1 MLKNNIK
8 YIHNEGEIMERRKTM
23 KFKISLAACMCLLCS
38 SLAAAQSGSN
48 SAPEKSQNMGVIE
61 VNSVG
66 DNISESGIDEG
77 FLSKNVQQGMLA
89 GKRAL
94 DLPYQI
100 NTISKEIMNHQGV
113 TGYEEAVKYFPSA
126 QIQMRGGATV
136 GRPQTR
142 GFEGSV
148 VGNSFWDGF
157 YTVSTTAIP
166 MAMFE
171 SFQVQNGVAGSLY
184 GAQNPVGIFSYTRK
198 RPVKDQYI
206 IWSDYMSRSN
216 LGLGLDLSDKFEK
229 FGYRAVFYGSNGD
242 RQPKGSNLQR
252 RLASVTM
259 EFYPTGDLTF
269 ETAASYYEHN
279 TKGFAGQFALG
290 VKDGKIVDGIT
301 LPKAVDSSERGLGQS
316 FGGMH
321 LKTTTASAKFKFTP
335 TDKWY
340 LEGGF
345 QFQRTDRDIHS
356 VVNYLLPEGFDC
368 ANYAALPNNR
378 KPAICLSNPNAK
390 WTQPGDY
397 YTQHSGG
404 AMAAYRFDLPSGYLK
419 ANTQFNT
426 GDIEH
431 DFSVQTN
438 GYHWTQD
445 RYKIASTNYTSPTIG
460 NIYDPKILNYTGA
473 RRGSGLYHYAV
484 LDMYNVSV
492 LDDITIN
499 DKFDVMLSASK
510 AWMRQESYNARQ
522 QRLVKAYSDS
532 GYSWAGSLIFHPVE
546 DASIYYTYADSLQQ
560 GSTYVYNSGP
570 HNGEVASTS
579 PYRSKQHEIGA
590 KIRVADMI
598 DFSVAYFDIRRPIA
612 YLNSSTGLYG
622 INGEQRNRGFEFMSG
637 GRITQNLSVLGGFT
651 YIDPKMHNVSIAG
664 ANRKVANGIPKINA
678 NLMLDYVIPGTNKLA
693 VSANFHYTG
702 KMYLDDLNTQ
712 HTPSFFVTDIGI
724 RYTSE
729 HLLGD
734 KTTLRFNVNNVFN
747 KKYWAGMYPAS
758 ADGAGGLNVTSV
770 LGSANGVTLGESRS
784 FMLSAEV
791 KF

>member
-1 MLKNNIK
+1 
-8 YIHNEGEIMERRKTM
+8 MERRKTM
-23 KFKISLAACMCLLCS
+23 KFKISLVACICVLAGTLNAAEGS
-38 SLAAAQSGSN
+38 SSGEGN
-48 SAPEKSQNMGVIE
+48 SASSPKNEQSLGTVE

-77 FLSKNVQQGMLA
+77 FLSKNVQHGILA

-229 FGYRAVFYGSNGD
+229 FGYRTVFYGSNGD

-290 VKDGKIVDGIT
+290 VRDGKIVDGMG
-301 LPKAVDSSERGLGQS
+301 LPKAVDSSKRGLGQS

-345 QFQRTDRDIHS
+345 QFQRADRDTHGI
-356 VVNYLLPEGFDC
+356 VNYILPSTHPQ
-368 ANYAALPNNR
+368 YT
-378 KPAICLSNPNAK
+378 K
-390 WTQPGDY
+390 PGDY
-397 YTQHSGG
+397 QTRHSGG
-404 AMAAYRFDLPSGYLK
+404 ATAAYRFDLPSGYLK

-445 RYKIASTNYTSPTIG
+445 RYKNASTNYVSPTIG
-460 NIYDPKILNYTGA
+460 NINDPKILDYTNA
-473 RRGSGLYHYAV
+473 KRGSGLYHFAV
-484 LDMYNVSV
+484 IDMYNVSV

-510 AWMRQESYNARQ
+510 AWMRQESYNTTQ

-532 GYSWAGSLIFHPVE
+532 GYSWAGSLIFHPIE

-560 GSTYVYNSGP
+560 GSTYVYESGP
-570 HNGEVASTS
+570 HRGEVVSTS

-612 YLNSSTGLYG
+612 YLNSSTGIYG

-637 GRITQNLSVLGGFT
+637 GRITENLSVLGGFT

-693 VSANFHYTG
+693 ISTNFHYTG

-712 HTPSFFVTDIGI
+712 HTPSFFVTDLGI